1 MNIKVVY
8 SGHYR
13 DKFGIDRYL
22 LNGYHPEIKRMIA
35 SQGTV
40 DLAALHRTIDQENPD
55 TQWRAFVSHGNF
67 LQYYLKHRGVDDT
80 VLVEAVVND
89 GSIYVYPIEICYALE
104 SLLEQYSLKLNGVEY
119 QYSLLDL
126 IEPAILKGVQQGWI
140 KLLLNSIHDPLEHE
154 DCLNKFEQYLIDNS
168 IDPANVILVG
178 GNKFDRYFEKHPE
191 ARLKITS
198 GYIIPNQ
205 IEDRVKEF
213 DSVVGSLGYKSS
225 IVTEQDLDAAQLRPK
240 KFICLNRNLHRAHR
254 WVMAYFA
261 VKYNLLDNSIFSF
274 LVRHGA
280 DSDKIKNTIGHYLGP
295 GDYDSAAEKI
305 DKLVP
310 YEIDTYGVENK
321 NGFTLNNNKKD
332 FYANTYINIVT
343 ETSFE
348 RGDDHSP
355 FISEKT
361 FLHPLVNLQP
371 FICVG
376 NPNTIKTLNDLG
388 FKTFHPLIDESY
400 DSCTNFR
407 ERMQLIEREI
417 KRLSEMSQQQLHD
430 LYYALVDR
438 LLHNQ
443 QHIMTFRNHDPFE
456 TTFDDIRNWYGS
468 QK

>member
-1 MNIKVVY
+1 MNIRVVY
-8 SGHYR
+8 SRYYR
-13 DKFGIDRYL
+13 DQYGVDRYL
-22 LNGYHPEIKRMIA
+22 LNGYHHEIKRSIA
-35 SQGTV
+35 KEHTI
-40 DLAALHRTIDQENPD
+40 DLTSLHNTIDQENPN

-67 LQYYLKHRGVDDT
+67 LQYYLKHHSVEDI
-80 VLVEAVVND
+80 VLVEGVIND
-89 GSIYVYPIEICYALE
+89 GTIYIYPIEICYTLE
-104 SLLEQYSLKLNGVEY
+104 SLLDQYTLKLNGKEY
-119 QYSLLDL
+119 QYTVLDL
-126 IEPAILKGVQQGWI
+126 IEPNVLKGIQQGWI

-154 DCLNKFEQYLIDNS
+154 DFLNQFEQRLIAAD

-178 GNKFDRYFEKHPE
+178 GNKFDKYFKKYPK

-205 IEDRVKEF
+205 VESRVKEF
-213 DSVVGSLGYKSS
+213 DTVVGSLGYKSS
-225 IVTEQDLDAAQLRPK
+225 IVTEQDLDVNKLRPK

-261 VKYNLLDNSIFSF
+261 VKYDLLDNSIFSF

-280 DSDKIKNTIGHYLGP
+280 DRNKITNTISHYLGL
-295 GDYDSAAEKI
+295 GDYTAAAEKI
-305 DKLVP
+305 DQLVP
-310 YEIDTYGVENK
+310 YEIDTHDVENK

-332 FYANTYINIVT
+332 FYTNTYINIIT

-400 DSCTNFR
+400 DSCTNFQQ
-407 ERMQLIEREI
+407 RMQLIEREI
-417 KRLSEMSQQQLHD
+417 KRLNEMSQQQLHD
-430 LYYALVDR
+430 LYYSLADR

-456 TTFDDIRNWYGS
+456 TTFNDIRNWYGS
-468 QK
+468 